1 MSDARNQW
9 NRVTVWYD
17 ERPVRERGLILATVA
32 VLVLLVGWQFWVEP
46 ALVTVERFDAQLAE
60 VRAERTQLLVTQS
73 ELEQQLARDPS
84 EQLRQTLQ
92 ARPARLDRIDQQITE
107 TTGQLIPPRDM
118 VVMLQDMLATEKG
131 LSLEG
136 VQLLP
141 PQPIYAQEPSE
152 TPADAQQDEER
163 KALLY
168 AHEVDI
174 VVAGGYLE
182 TMQYLERL
190 EAMGERLGWVM
201 VEYEAAE
208 WPSGTAR
215 IRVRTLSLEPA
226 WLGV

>member
-1 MSDARNQW
+1 MSNANNPW
-9 NRVTVWYD
+9 NRVSAWYD

-32 VLVLLVGWQFWVEP
+32 VLVLLAGWQFWIEP
-46 ALVTVERFDAQLAE
+46 ALVTAERHEAELADVRSEQAQLLATQ
-60 VRAERTQLLVTQS
+60 ADLERQLSQ
-73 ELEQQLARDPS
+73 DPS
-84 EQLRQTLQ
+84 AQLRQTLE
-92 ARPARLDRIDQQITE
+92 ARERRLDRIDQQITE

-131 LSLEG
+131 LSLEA
-136 VQLLP
+136 VQLLAP
-141 PQPIYAQEPSE
+141 RPIYAQEPSE
-152 TPADAQQDEER
+152 TQDDAEPE
-163 KALLY
+163 ALLY

-182 TMQYLERL
+182 TMKYLERL
-190 EAMGERLGWVM
+190 EAMDERLGWVM

-208 WPSGTAR
+208 WPEGSAR